1 MQNNWSDTSSP
12 AENLAPPD
20 LAPPDLAPPDPCLA
34 ADDVAACRELLRNG
48 SRSFYTASM
57 VLPPTVRTAA
67 CTLYAFCRV
76 ADDAVDLG
84 VDRCAAL
91 EALRERLDRAY
102 AGRPMPDPV
111 DRAFAETVERYAVPR
126 ALPEALL
133 EGFAWDSEGRRY
145 DDFSGVV
152 AYSARVAAAVGA
164 MMTVL
169 MGVRAPDAMAR
180 ACDLGVAMQLTNIV
194 RDVGEDAR
202 AGRIYLPLDW
212 MREAGL
218 DPDAFLADPV
228 FDARLA
234 AVVKRMIEAA
244 DRLYVRSEAGIARL
258 PLSCRPGIWAARLI
272 YAEIGREVARNGYDS
287 VSQRAVVSAGCK
299 ARLLGR
305 ALTLAPLPG
314 RSESAPPLPEVA
326 FLVDAVAGT
335 PEPTVQ
341 RGDAE
346 IAWWDVNGRV
356 AAMIDMFATVAER
369 ERDRICATHGIP
381 PLARGRVDRTLG
393 AR

>member
-1 MQNNWSDTSSP
+1 MP
-12 AENLAPPD
+12 ARVDD
-20 LAPPDLAPPDPCLA
+20 L
-34 ADDVAACRELLRNG
+34 AACRELLRNG

-57 VLPPTVRTAA
+57 VLPPTVRAAA

-84 VDRCAAL
+84 VDRVAAL
-91 EALRERLDRAY
+91 AGLRERLDRAY

-133 EGFAWDSEGRRY
+133 DGFAWDAEGRRY
-145 DDFSGVV
+145 QDFSGVV

-169 MGVRAPDAMAR
+169 MGMREPEVLAR
-180 ACDLGVAMQLTNIV
+180 ACDLGVAMQLSNIA

-202 AGRIYLPLDW
+202 AGRLYLPLDW

-218 DPDAFLADPV
+218 DPDAFLAEPK

-234 AVVKRMIEAA
+234 SVVKRLINEA
-244 DRLYVRSEAGIARL
+244 DKLYVRSEAGIARL

-272 YAEIGREVARNGYDS
+272 YAEINREVARRGYDS
-287 VSQRAVVSAGCK
+287 VSSRAVVSAGAK

-305 ALTLAPLPG
+305 GLAQAPLPG
-314 RSESAPPLPEVA
+314 RNETAPPLPEVA
-326 FLVDAVAGT
+326 FLVEAIAST
-335 PEPTVQ
+335 PALRRADSEV
-341 RGDAE
+341 
-346 IAWWDVNGRV
+346 AWWDVHGQI
-356 AAMIDMFATVAER
+356 AMMIDIFASVSER
-369 ERDRICATHGIP
+369 EQERICTTQGIAP
-381 PLARGRVDRTLG
+381 MGRESLQRLRAG
-393 AR
+393 